1 MKTIKSALIGAKQI
15 AASDE
20 HQIKHELRDI
30 LSKHRDV
37 VITHLLKDVY
47 TYVQYKTSTK
57 PSPKAIAE
65 IKERLVSLKNAPL
78 DLNKYTSI
86 CNAVL
91 NRALIHIDN
100 HYFYAEIDQIITS
113 AIGTSM
119 QEIET
124 ARAAIKN
131 AEAG

>member
-47 TYVQYKTSTK
+47 T
-57 PSPKAIAE
+57 
-65 IKERLVSLKNAPL
+65 
-78 DLNKYTSI
+78 
-86 CNAVL
+86 
-91 NRALIHIDN
+91 
-100 HYFYAEIDQIITS
+100 
-113 AIGTSM
+113 
-119 QEIET
+119 
-124 ARAAIKN
+124 
-131 AEAG
+131 

>member
-57 PSPKAIAE
+57 PSPKAITE

-100 HYFYAEIDQIITS
+100 HHFYAEIDEIITA
-113 AIGTSM
+113 AIGTP
-119 QEIET
+119 
-124 ARAAIKN
+124 AHA
-131 AEAG
+131 AEALSG

>member
-1 MKTIKSALIGAKQI
+1 MKTIKSALIGAKEI

-57 PSPKAIAE
+57 PSPNAIAE

-78 DLNKYTSI
+78 DVNKYTSI

-100 HYFYAEIDQIITS
+100 HYFFAEIDEIVAS
-113 AIGTSM
+113 AIELPK
-119 QEIET
+119 QEIVT
-124 ARAAIKN
+124 SVGQR
-131 AEAG
+131 